1 MESISLV
8 TDRDIEVAAALRT
21 VIHRVVKLLRRKVHT
36 ESEFSLTERSVMG
49 SLYHQGE
56 LPPSTLA
63 QLEKVTTQS
72 MSQIINHLYELGM
85 IRKTPSGEDKR
96 MVLLSLTP
104 AGRAYAEDIRQRK
117 QEWLANALQQKVTAE
132 EKDVL
137 MEAMKI
143 LIRIIEE

>member
-1 MESISLV
+1 MESTSLV
-8 TDRDIEVAAALRT
+8 TDRDIEVAAAVRT
-21 VIHRVVKLLRRKVHT
+21 VIHRVVKMLRRKVNT
-36 ESEFSLTERSVMG
+36 ESPFSLTERSVMG

-72 MSQIINHLYELGM
+72 MSQIINNLCEAGM
-85 IRKTPSGEDKR
+85 IHKAPSGGDKR

-104 AGRAYAEDIRQRK
+104 AGRAYVEDNRQRK
-117 QEWLANALQQKVTAE
+117 QEWLANALQQKVNAG

-143 LIRIIEE
+143 LIKIIEE